1 MKSCRFVFVIALLFA
16 TFAQTFAQTST
27 TNATESKEEK
37 DKARAELEK
46 KAVALVDRTA
56 DDASLLKLPE
66 NRAFVDAHA
75 ADLIWK
81 LDEKR
86 ARRLFRNAAEQLI
99 LAQAEFEK
107 AEGEM
112 PFMSMQMAQP
122 RQQILQT
129 VAKRDADLALEL
141 LLLTRPA
148 RLTAEIQKAAAAE
161 AVAASQQPAPAQNES
176 PAMSGWESKYLVQGE
191 LRLEQ
196 SFATRAAENNPQR
209 AVKMIRES
217 LAKNGVT
224 GEVWNMLQKLHQKD
238 EDAAKS
244 LLGDVV
250 AKLVESDLSRKENER
265 QAAVQFLMRFTAAK
279 PAEKSAEK
287 KDAGTTDKKPPL
299 KPDDAALRDVAGKV
313 VDAFLQAKNFTSLF
327 EINGLLPILEKLV
340 PGRIAAIRQKQAA
353 LKKMLPAE
361 QVQDMEMFSGLSNPN
376 ATPEEQ
382 IKSAAKVPPGMR
394 RFVYQSA
401 VTKMVQNGEAER
413 ARQLLNEAPAG
424 TERDKALELIDSQV
438 AQKAV
443 KDGKF
448 DDARKIIGKITNKNA
463 QIEQLASMA
472 RAFHAKNTKED
483 KETAAKLMDEA
494 RRLIDDTPQS
504 EEEINALL
512 AVVAG
517 YAVVEPTR
525 AFALLEPLIDQANE
539 LMQAAALLSKYNKR
553 DFRYRNGEMSYI
565 LGGGGMQGSVGRF
578 RKELGLLAAA
588 DFERTRNL
596 TDKFSRQDGQVLA
609 RLTLAQSILQEKNE
623 VEVAGI
629 GGGIV
634 AFDFDF

>member
-1 MKSCRFVFVIALLFA
+1 MKSTRFVFIIALIFA
-16 TFAQTFAQTST
+16 SLPQIFAQTST
-27 TNATESKEEK
+27 TSATDSKEEK
-37 DKARAELEK
+37 EKARAELEK
-46 KAVALVDRTA
+46 KAVTLVDRTA

-66 NRAFVDAHA
+66 NRAFVDANA

-107 AEGEM
+107 AEGET
-112 PFMSMQMAQP
+112 PFVSMQMAQP

-161 AVAASQQPAPAQNES
+161 AAAAAQQPAAAPSDGA
-176 PAMSGWESKYLVQGE
+176 AISGFESKYLVQAE

-196 SFATRAAENNPQR
+196 SFATLAAENNPQR
-209 AVKMIRES
+209 AVKLIRES

-224 GEVWNMLQKLHQKD
+224 GEVWNLLQKLNQKD

-244 LLGDVV
+244 LLADVV
-250 AKLVESDLSRKENER
+250 AKLLESDLSKKENER
-265 QAAVQFLMRFTAAK
+265 QAAIQFLMRFAAARPADK
-279 PAEKSAEK
+279 P
-287 KDAGTTDKKPPL
+287 TTETKESGKKPPL
-299 KPDDAALRDVAGKV
+299 KPDESALRDVAGKV

-327 EINGLLPILEKLV
+327 EINSLLPTLEKLV
-340 PGRIAAIRQKQAA
+340 PGRIAAVRQKQAA
-353 LKKMLPAE
+353 LKKTMPAE
-361 QVQDMEMFSGLSNPN
+361 QTQFLDMFSGLNNPN
-376 ATPEEQ
+376 AAPDEQ
-382 IKSAAKVPPGMR
+382 IKNAAKAPTGMR
-394 RFVYQSA
+394 RFAYQNA

-424 TERDKALELIDSQV
+424 TERDKALEMLDSQL

-463 QIEQLASMA
+463 QIEQLVGMA

-483 KETAAKLMDEA
+483 RETAAKLMDEA
-494 RRLIDDTPQS
+494 RRLMDDTPQS

-512 AVVAG
+512 TVVAG
-517 YAVVEPTR
+517 YAIVEPAR
-525 AFALLEPLIDQANE
+525 SFALLEPLVDQANE

-553 DFRYRNGEMSYI
+553 DHRFRSGEMSYI
-565 LGGGGMQGSVGRF
+565 LGGGQMQGSLWRF
-578 RKELGLLAAA
+578 RRELGILAAA

-596 TDKFSRQDGQVLA
+596 TDKFTRQDAQVLA
-609 RLTLAQSILQEKNE
+609 RLTLAQSILQEKTE
-623 VEVAGI
+623 TEGAGI
-629 GGGIV
+629 GVGGGSVI
-634 AFDFDF
+634 FDF